1 MCLAAYTAAALL
13 AVNSTLQQ
21 RNVSAAGTQLAFDTP
36 KHTQC
41 KKYQQPGQHCAS
53 CCRWKAAQLAK
64 RRKAEQL
71 AAQQQQQLAAADGSD
86 GTVRSPVRSSQ
97 WGMFPFLKLL
107 HPTIYCPLFAPHNP
121 ASCSRW
127 RC

>member
-71 AAQQQQQLAAADGSD
+71 AAQQQQQLAAAEREALQGWHRQKEQ
-86 GTVRSPVRSSQ
+86 VRLQCWLSAVVASQ
-97 WGMFPFLKLL
+97 
-107 HPTIYCPLFAPHNP
+107 
-121 ASCSRW
+121 
-127 RC
+127 

>member
-1 MCLAAYTAAALL
+1 MTAA
-13 AVNSTLQQ
+13 T
-21 RNVSAAGTQLAFDTP
+21 
-36 KHTQC
+36 
-41 KKYQQPGQHCAS
+41 QPGGVYISREGRAVTCAVFVCQGMYPTQHLSKVQVCNLHALCWS
-53 CCRWKAAQLAK
+53 GQYNSAMSDVQDAA
-64 RRKAEQL
+64 